1 VQEAERDLPANQ
13 RPSLIS
19 LNGRAVTNLAYKKH
33 ASMFPD
39 SRLRLLS
46 GVLMGAFFCE
56 LACHR
61 LLGLAG
67 FQPLVTLSEFPMV
80 LLSWALSCT

>member
-1 VQEAERDLPANQ
+1 MASICAALVLGKRVVDEAEKDLPANQ

-19 LNGRAVTNLAYKKH
+19 LNGRAVRNSTWKKH

-46 GVLMGAFFCE
+46 YVLMGAFFVSL
-56 LACHR
+56 LATAC
-61 LLGLAG
+61 LASRVFG
-67 FQPLVTLSEFPMV
+67 Q
-80 LLSWALSCT
+80 